1 LAYFKQLIALRRRHP
16 ALRSGSTQT
25 HLLDE
30 AEQLWLVERRA
41 GDDAVLIAVNLSNDA
56 QTVKL
61 PWSQAVDQSGAPMIG
76 TLRLPAISVSFFIEV

>member
-1 LAYFKQLIALRRRHP
+1 
-16 ALRSGSTQT
+16 
-25 HLLDE
+25 
-30 AEQLWLVERRA
+30 LVERRA